1 MPMTHDT
8 HQKVNSI
15 HLKRTAYLY
24 IRQSTLRQVFENTE
38 STKRQYGL
46 RQKAIALGWP
56 ADRIV
61 VIDSDLGQ
69 SGASAADS
77 TTATVKLFRKQGLLF
92 SRRVHGGPQ
101 RGELVWA
108 ALGHCQV
115 LRILH
120 NPRYAG
126 AFVFGRHHSRKTV
139 DGHCRIVAVPQEEWQ
154 ALIPGAQAGYV
165 SWEDYQH
172 NQQRL
177 HESAQAMGGDRR
189 RSPVREGPAR

>member
-1 MPMTHDT
+1 MTHDT

-69 SGASAADS
+69 SGASAADREG
-77 TTATVKLFRKQGLLF
+77 F
-92 SRRVHGGPQ
+92 
-101 RGELVWA
+101 
-108 ALGHCQV
+108 
-115 LRILH
+115 
-120 NPRYAG
+120 
-126 AFVFGRHHSRKTV
+126 
-139 DGHCRIVAVPQEEWQ
+139 
-154 ALIPGAQAGYV
+154 
-165 SWEDYQH
+165 
-172 NQQRL
+172 QRL
-177 HESAQAMGGDRR
+177 VTEVSLGRESCWASKSHALRGTTRTGTGCW
-189 RSPVREGPAR
+189 RSAR